1 MKRSVLTGLALAAVI
16 LASPAE
22 AQEYPYCLEPS
33 AFTVGTCSY
42 ETLAQCQAAA
52 SGNIGTCVANPR
64 YVAPPPQ
71 PVQQMPAP
79 QQRPA
84 KRSKAKTHS

>member
-33 AFTVGTCSY
+33 AFTVGTCSF
-42 ETLAQCQAAA
+42 ETLAQCQATA

-79 QQRPA
+79 QPHA
-84 KRSKAKTHS
+84 KRTKAKKQS